1 MRFAEDMD
9 VFTAQGEKIG
19 TLKGVVLDAK
29 THDVTDIVVARGIL
43 AGEEKVIPVGLVD
56 LEDEEHIQLRE
67 TNQGVD
73 DFLDYETT
81 HYVPVDRVDEPYE
94 NIQASLWY
102 PPTNLQLSTGSGML
116 PDVAPD
122 RVLRTE
128 SSIPE
133 GRVAISQ
140 GAEVFSAD
148 DKHIGDV
155 EQVIMDSQTNQLTHF
170 VVSKGLLLKEHK
182 LVPAH
187 WVDHVTE
194 EKVYLSV
201 QAPLFDHLPDY
212 RAE

>member
-155 EQVIMDSQTNQLTHF
+155 EQVIMDSQSNQLTHF